1 MNMSVTLFAFP
12 QTNEQEF
19 HSKLENEKSMKSR
32 EKLEFSLISGVSNVM
47 NVPVSPVLAAL
58 VLTAAILFAIVC
70 IVLATI
76 YRKHSHK

>member
-1 MNMSVTLFAFP
+1 VEMHFQEGKIDFLVPNLSIVFAYF
-12 QTNEQEF
+12 
-19 HSKLENEKSMKSR
+19 
-32 EKLEFSLISGVSNVM
+32 ISGVSNVM